1 MENAG
6 VQESQFSY
14 NIHMNATLSG
24 NYIKRAFCVKTNDP
38 INGKL
43 QLWPIGTNQLIIIG
57 RGRFYL
63 SVDQLL
69 GKTD

>member
-1 MENAG
+1 MWQEGWRKQAMENIG

-38 INGKL
+38 INGKIR
-43 QLWPIGTNQLIIIG
+43 LWPTGTFTIC
-57 RGRFYL
+57 
-63 SVDQLL
+63 
-69 GKTD
+69 